1 MGICIDQSVTRGIKF
16 PVEHHQSFF
25 IFTIGQL
32 KAGQRMELSKYK
44 LINFTLLLLRKEN
57 KYFCEN
63 ISSDRVCCSLVP

>member
-32 KAGQRMELSKYK
+32 KAGQRMLSKFR
-44 LINFTLLLLRKEN
+44 LMNFTLLLQKG
-57 KYFCEN
+57 KYYFYDNRHYVKWNDMQICK
-63 ISSDRVCCSLVP
+63 